1 MTFPVNSRKQRMRK
15 AAEACGLLLDV
26 SVHVHARK
34 YPKLAQESWRR
45 HGLLNPPTNPFLKDE
60 ALPRQRKW
68 GERRSG

>member
-1 MTFPVNSRKQRMRK
+1 VGQLETCPLR
-15 AAEACGLLLDV
+15 AC
-26 SVHVHARK
+26 RK

-60 ALPRQRKW
+60 VLPRQRKW